1 MPGTFSTVRG
11 DSLIGDSVI
20 CTVAGVAT
28 VVRTGLTAARVG
40 GVGDG
45 AAAGLVRAATV
56 RVGGAAETG
65 ATGVATAVTVALP
78 AGAADGAPGIRK
90 CIFAGPEVCP
100 DTCTGACA
108 VVTG

>member
-28 VVRTGLTAARVG
+28 VVRTGVTAARVG
-40 GVGDG
+40 GV
-45 AAAGLVRAATV
+45 
-56 RVGGAAETG
+56 AETET
-65 ATGVATAVTVALP
+65 TGVATAFTVALL
-78 AGAADGAPGIRK
+78 AGAVAGAPGIRK

-100 DTCTGACA
+100 EICTGTCA